1 VCKGYVG
8 GTRATKTGIGELL
21 REVGRGEL
29 LDASTHGA
37 RATMVPPAD
46 GLRSLVKRL
55 VLFALVLLAAS
66 LNLFSFATGTGARWA
81 STLVVPPPAMGRKRL
96 EKAQE

>member
-1 VCKGYVG
+1 MCKRSTLGYA
-8 GTRATKTGIGELL
+8 RKETGIGELL
-21 REVGRGEL
+21 REVGGGEL

-37 RATMVPPAD
+37 RATMVPPSD

-55 VLFALVLLAAS
+55 VLFAVVLLAAG
-66 LNLFSFATGTGARWA
+66 LNLFSFAIGTGARWA
-81 STLVVPPPAMGRKRL
+81 ATLVVPPPAMGRKRL